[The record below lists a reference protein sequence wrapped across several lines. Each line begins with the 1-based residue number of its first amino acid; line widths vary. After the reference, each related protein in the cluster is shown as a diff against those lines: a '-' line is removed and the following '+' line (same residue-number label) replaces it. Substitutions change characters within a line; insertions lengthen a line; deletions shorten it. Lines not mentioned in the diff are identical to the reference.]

1 MPLFPLPSPVTYV
14 PRITCP
20 RDQPSNTRKMT
31 SASYR
36 LDSFRPWNPFHDK
49 PEALNMPA
57 KLCRY
62 PSPISMTATPT
73 SLSYNNAPKTQSYT
87 DKTQQHPLPNRLPE
101 EVCLNAGTKSR
112 AQLTLSDSSSQQ
124 TITVEH
130 GPPTSSPE
138 ETVQTL
144 EVEDTTARINPAIL
158 NDNPASTVRYA
169 S

>member
-1 MPLFPLPSPVTYV
+1 MPFFPIPSPVTHV

-20 RDQPSNTRKMT
+20 QDQPSNSPKMT

-62 PSPISMTATPT
+62 PSPISMTASPTP
-73 SLSYNNAPKTQSYT
+73 SSYYDAPKAQSYA
-87 DKTQQHPLPNRLPE
+87 DKTQRHPLPARPPE

-112 AQLTLSDSSSQQ
+112 SQSTLSDFGTSQQ

-130 GPPTSSPE
+130 GPPTSYPE
-138 ETVQTL
+138 KPSKPQKSKIPPRTSIPQF
-144 EVEDTTARINPAIL
+144 
-158 NDNPASTVRYA
+158 
-169 S
+169 